1 MAATIRQ
8 VSELAGVS
16 TSAVSRTFTEGAS
29 VSAKTRKKVET
40 AAKTLGY
47 FPSLIARSLATN
59 RTKLVGLIANN
70 FQNPVFLEVFDLYTQ
85 ALQARGL
92 RPLLVNLTN
101 VTDPQESMRMLRQ
114 YSVDGVIVAT
124 STLPPEFAVA
134 FRDTGIPVVH
144 TFGRYSRNP
153 KVHVVGIDNV
163 DCGRLAADTL
173 MAHGYAQVA
182 FLGGPQFATSTQ
194 DRAAGFIKRLA
205 AAGMKPP
212 KLFYANAYAYDA
224 GRQAVVSLLLD
235 RGIEAVFCGDDLIC
249 MGAMDAARDMDR
261 RIPGDIGFLGFNDM
275 SMAGWSA
282 YNLTTIRQ
290 PIREIILASVDL
302 VAALLDDPHKPLL
315 SKIFSCAV
323 VERKTL
329 RPIAQQDRTR

>member
-1 MAATIRQ
+1 MAATIKQ
-8 VSELAGVS
+8 VAELAGVS
-16 TSAVSRTFTEGAS
+16 TSAVSRAFTEGAS
-29 VSAKTRKKVET
+29 VSDKTRMKVEA

-47 FPSLIARSLATN
+47 YPSLIARSLATS

-101 VTDPQESMRMLRQ
+101 VTDPLESMRMLRQ
-114 YSVDGVIVAT
+114 YSVDGVIIAT
-124 STLPPEFAVA
+124 STLPPEFAVI

-144 TFGRYSRNP
+144 AFGRYSRKP

-163 DCGRLAADTL
+163 GCGKIAADTL
-173 MAHGYAQVA
+173 MAHGYEQVA

-194 DRAAGFIKRLA
+194 DRAAGFTKRLA

-212 KLFYANAYAYDA
+212 KLFYANAYAYEA
-224 GRQAVVSLLLD
+224 GRQAMASLLLD
-235 RGIEAVFCGDDLIC
+235 RSIEAVFCGDDLIC
-249 MGAMDAARDMDR
+249 MGAMDAARDINR
-261 RIPGDIGFLGFNDM
+261 RIPSDIGFLGFNDM
-275 SMAGWSA
+275 NMASWSA

-290 PIREIILASVDL
+290 PIREIILESIDL
-302 VAALLDDPHKPLL
+302 VASLLDDPHKPPV
-315 SKIFSCAV
+315 SKLFSCAV
-323 VERKTL
+323 VERNTL
-329 RPIAQQDRTR
+329 RPIVQQGQKR